1 MSEHEMRIEIQPER
15 ALGVHADF
23 AQVWHTPESV
33 VIDFLAITTPPQSEV
48 GVDGEQRQ
56 VTQATVASRVRL
68 APTHVFELMKALER
82 QLAAWEVETGRRSGD
97 LD

>member
-33 VIDFLAITTPPQSEV
+33 VIDFLSITTPPQNEI
-48 GVDGEQRQ
+48 GPDGQGRQ

-82 QLAAWEVETGRRSGD
+82 QLAAWETETGRRQAE
-97 LD
+97 

>member
-1 MSEHEMRIEIQPER
+1 MAEHEMRIEIQPER

-33 VIDFLAITTPPQSEV
+33 VIDFLAITTPPQTEV
-48 GVDGEQRQ
+48 APDGESRQ

-82 QLAAWEVETGRRSGD
+82 QLAAWEMETGKRD
-97 LD
+97 AE